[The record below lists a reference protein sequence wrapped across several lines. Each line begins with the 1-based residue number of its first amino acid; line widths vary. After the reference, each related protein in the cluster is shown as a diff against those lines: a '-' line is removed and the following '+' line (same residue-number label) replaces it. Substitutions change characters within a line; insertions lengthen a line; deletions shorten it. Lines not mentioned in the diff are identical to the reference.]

1 MALPTTLYQISLVTA
16 AVVKLITL
24 LHPQSVSQH
33 RPANTP
39 SNMADQ
45 ESSKP
50 AEGAATGGGG
60 DLTGSDIWGDD
71 QVDSDLP
78 SEVLELSTDQLRTR
92 VRMME
97 SNIRVMKQE
106 KNRLAQDITKQ
117 DAFIKDNVDKIKL
130 NKTLPYLVANVVE
143 VRSVP

>member
-1 MALPTTLYQISLVTA
+1 LCCDKLLTTPKNFA
-16 AVVKLITL
+16 AMSD
-24 LHPQSVSQH
+24 H
-33 RPANTP
+33 
-39 SNMADQ
+39 

-50 AEGAATGGGG
+50 VEGAASGGG
-60 DLTGSDIWGDD
+60 DDLTGADIWGDE
-71 QVDSDLP
+71 QAESDLP
-78 SEVLELSTDQLRTR
+78 SEILELSTDQLRTR
-92 VRMME
+92 VRMLE

-143 VRSVP
+143 VRSL

>member
-1 MALPTTLYQISLVTA
+1 MTAEAFVRLLSSEPTRRA
-16 AVVKLITL
+16 
-24 LHPQSVSQH
+24 
-33 RPANTP
+33 
-39 SNMADQ
+39 MADQ

-50 AEGAATGGGG
+50 AEGAATGGGS
-60 DLTGSDIWGDD
+60 DLTGADIWGDD

-78 SEVLELSTDQLRTR
+78 SEIMELSTDQLRTR

-117 DAFIKDNVDKIKL
+117 DALIKDNVDKIKL

-143 VRSVP
+143 VRLHGRN